1 MTITINDRE
10 QELLARGIVALI
22 ERASEASKLLNGVSF
37 PADTEIKKLYEELEK
52 LNNKILFGKD

>member
-22 ERASEASKLLNGVSF
+22 ERASEASKLLDGASF
-37 PADTEIKKLYEELEK
+37 SANHEIKKYYEELEK
-52 LNNKILFGKD
+52 LNNKILFVKD